1 LQNIFDV
8 FVKTQA
14 KVGSASGPRAAG
26 PISTAAPPR
35 VASPEEKAN
44 AEKHKQAGNAQMS
57 GKSYD
62 QAIES
67 YTRAIAL
74 DASNPVYY
82 SNRAAAYASKGDHSS
97 AVLDAEQAIEV
108 DPSFV
113 KAYSRLGRVLFS
125 GLLVKPLVSSLVS
138 SILTLGVFFFNAVT
152 PSIPSATTQQQHP
165 LFAEVSSLTHQM
177 QTSNLAS
184 QTQKSVFRQTTSHL
198 LSSRTTILPH
208 RHQMPG
214 WAWAIWLVWPI
225 C

>member
-1 LQNIFDV
+1 
-8 FVKTQA
+8 
-14 KVGSASGPRAAG
+14 
-26 PISTAAPPR
+26 
-35 VASPEEKAN
+35 
-44 AEKHKQAGNAQMS
+44 MS

-125 GLLVKPLVSSLVS
+125 DLLVNPLVSSLVS
-138 SILTLGVFFFNAVT
+138 SILTLGVFFFFNAVML
-152 PSIPSATTQQQHP
+152 SIPSATTQQQHP

-184 QTQKSVFRQTTSHL
+184 QTQKSVFRQMTSHL

-208 RHQMPG
+208 HHRMPG
-214 WAWAIWLVWPI
+214 WAWVIWLVWPI